1 VKDVAEVP
9 TPQTAVTLVEGSFD
23 ERIIGFEVFKHYM
36 TILEEKNY
44 TR

>member
-1 VKDVAEVP
+1 VTDVAEVP
-9 TPQTAVTLVEGSFD
+9 TPQTAVTLVEGSFE

-36 TILEEKNY
+36 TVLEEKNY